1 MHLITDLS
9 SIKRYQTPDSRNT
22 GVSNIKETGGKL
34 IVQRGHRWILLQDI
48 FQIKIIWYLNILQKH
63 TKV

>member
-1 MHLITDLS
+1 MHLIIDLS

-34 IVQRGHRWILLQDI
+34 IVSAWTSLDFVAGYFPNKNNMVSKYSAKTH
-48 FQIKIIWYLNILQKH
+48 
-63 TKV
+63 